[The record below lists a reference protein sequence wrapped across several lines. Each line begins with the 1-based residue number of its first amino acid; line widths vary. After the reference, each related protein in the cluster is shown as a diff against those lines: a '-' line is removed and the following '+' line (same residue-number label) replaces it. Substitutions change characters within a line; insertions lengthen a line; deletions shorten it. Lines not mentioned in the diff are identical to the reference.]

1 MSALTVNIDGLPVPQ
16 GSLVSNGAGRGL
28 RHANHVKLKPWRYQ
42 VVSAIL
48 GAKPNDWDPSLPV
61 SVTATFRF
69 PRPQSHY
76 GTGRNADTLKTSAP
90 IHHIVKPDLDKACR
104 AIGDGIEES
113 GLVRGDQQITS
124 WNIAKR
130 YAIGD
135 EAPGV
140 LLTLI
145 SLPSSPYDS

>member
-1 MSALTVNIDGLPVPQ
+1 MSALTVNIDGLPIPQ
-16 GSLVSNGAGRGL
+16 GSMVSNGTGRGL
-28 RHANHVKLKPWRYQ
+28 RHSNHVKLKPWRYT

-48 GAKPNDWDPSLPV
+48 QAKPKDWDPSLPV
-61 SVTATFRF
+61 SVTATIRF

-76 GTGRNADTLKTSAP
+76 GTGRNADTLKASAP
-90 IHHIVKPDLDKACR
+90 IYHIVKPDLDKACR

-130 YAIGD
+130 YTVGD

-145 SLPSSPYDS
+145 SL

>member
-1 MSALTVNIDGLPVPQ
+1 MSALTVDIQGLPIPQ
-16 GSLVSNGAGRGL
+16 GSLVSNGFGKGL
-28 RHANHVKLKPWRYQ
+28 RHSNHLKLKPWRYT

-48 GAKPNDWDPSLPV
+48 QAKPSNWDPSLPV
-61 SVTATFRF
+61 SVTATVRF

-76 GTGRNADTLKTSAP
+76 GTGRNADTLKPSAP
-90 IHHIVKPDLDKACR
+90 VWHTVKPDIDKVAR
-104 AIGDGIEES
+104 ALGDGIEES

-130 YAIGD
+130 YCIGN

-145 SLPSSPYDS
+145 SL

>member
-28 RHANHVKLKPWRYQ
+28 RHANHVKLKPWRYT

-48 GAKPNDWDPSLPV
+48 DAKPKDWDPSLPL
-61 SVTATFRF
+61 SVTATFRL
-69 PRPQSHY
+69 PRAQSHY
-76 GTGRNADTLKTSAP
+76 GTGRNANTIREAAP
-90 IHHIVKPDLDKACR
+90 LHHTVMPDLDKLAR
-104 AIGDGIEES
+104 AIGDGIQES

-130 YAIGD
+130 YTVGD

-145 SLPSSPYDS
+145 SL

>member
-16 GSLVSNGAGRGL
+16 GSLVSNGFGKGL
-28 RHANHVKLKPWRYQ
+28 RHSNHAKLKPWRYT

-48 GAKPNDWDPSLPV
+48 AAKPKDWDPSLPV
-61 SVTATFRF
+61 SVTATVRF

-76 GTGRNADTLKTSAP
+76 GTGRNADTLKPSAP
-90 IHHIVKPDLDKACR
+90 AWHTVKPDIDKVAR
-104 AIGDGIEES
+104 ALGDGIEES

-130 YAIGD
+130 YCIGN

-145 SLPSSPYDS
+145 SL

>member
-1 MSALTVNIDGLPVPQ
+1 MSALTVNIDGLPIPQ

-42 VVSAIL
+42 VIAAITP
-48 GAKPNDWDPSLPV
+48 ARPPDWDPSLPL
-61 SVTATFRF
+61 SITATFRL
-69 PRPQSHY
+69 PRPQNHY
-76 GTGRNADTLKTSAP
+76 GTGRNANTIREAAP
-90 IHHIVKPDLDKACR
+90 AHHTVKPDVDKLAR
-104 AIGDGIEES
+104 AIGDAIEES
-113 GLVRGDQQITS
+113 GIVRGDQQITS

-145 SLPSSPYDS
+145 SLPSSPYDH

>member
-28 RHANHVKLKPWRYQ
+28 RHSNHARLKPWRYT

-48 GAKPNDWDPSLPV
+48 AAKPKDWDPSLPV
-61 SVTATFRF
+61 SVTATVRF

-76 GTGRNADTLKTSAP
+76 GTGRNADTLKPSAP

-113 GLVRGDQQITS
+113 GLVRGDQQIVS

-130 YAIGD
+130 YTVDD

-145 SLPSSPYDS
+145 SL

>member
-1 MSALTVNIDGLPVPQ
+1 MSALTVNIDGLPIPQ
-16 GSLVSNGAGRGL
+16 GSLVSNGIGRGL
-28 RHANHVKLKPWRYQ
+28 RHSNHVKLKPWRYT

-48 GAKPNDWDPSLPV
+48 DAKPKDWDPSLPL
-61 SVTATFRF
+61 SVTATVRF

-76 GTGRNADTLKTSAP
+76 GTGRNADTLKPSAP

-124 WNIAKR
+124 WNISKR

-145 SLPSSPYDS
+145 SL

>member
-1 MSALTVNIDGLPVPQ
+1 MSALTVNIDGLPIPQ
-16 GSLVSNGAGRGL
+16 GSMVSNGAGRGL
-28 RHANHVKLKPWRYQ
+28 RHSNHVKLKPWRYT

-48 GAKPNDWDPSLPV
+48 GAKPKDWDPSLPV
-61 SVTATFRF
+61 SVTATVRF

-76 GTGRNADTLKTSAP
+76 GTGRNADTLKPSAP
-90 IHHIVKPDLDKACR
+90 THHAVKPDIYKVAR
-104 AIGDGIEES
+104 ALGDGIEES

-130 YAIGD
+130 YTVGD

-145 SLPSSPYDS
+145 SL